1 MSKSLER
8 DLGRLE
14 NDLLAAAGAVEG
26 SVRRAVAALQGEPA
40 ALRRGGDEERVAEEG
55 QIEEECLRLLALHQP
70 VAGDLRRVAAAM
82 LIANEL
88 GRMADVAVDVAGRAE
103 EAGELPGCP
112 PPAAGLQALADL
124 TTALV
129 RESLGSFVRLDPGLA
144 RSISRLRAEADRLA
158 AGAADE
164 LAATMRDRPDCV
176 EAGLALYAAL
186 GGLQRI
192 ADLAARIAGHV
203 LNLLDE

>member
-14 NDLLAAAGAVEG
+14 NDLLTAAGAVER
-26 SVRRAVAALQGEPA
+26 SVLQAVAALRGESA
-40 ALRRGGDEERVAEEG
+40 ALRRGGDEERLNGED

-70 VAGDLRRVAAAM
+70 VAGDLRRVAATM

-88 GRMADVAVDVAGRAE
+88 SRMADIAEDVAGRAE
-103 EAGELPGCP
+103 ESRDLSACPP
-112 PPAAGLQALADL
+112 PPAALQTLADL

-129 RESLGSFVRLDPGLA
+129 RESLGSFVRLDPELA
-144 RSISRLRAEADRLA
+144 RLIPRLRAEADRLA
-158 AGAADE
+158 AEAADE

-203 LNLLDE
+203 LNLLDG